1 VVNQI
6 SNVGK
11 GILGSGRAYW
21 LWSGN
26 LVDSLKIPEK
36 TLNGMVEKNQFK
48 STEDAERSVKST
60 LRIVLTSI
68 PVILIVSLISSLS
81 RGAETQSSISQAPQR
96 PISAQP
102 RPKPIS
108 ATTPTQP
115 EQEKE
120 PISIQEQKVPQ
131 TVRTTDSVNVIQ
143 SEKKSSS
150 TKFIKASDGH
160 ANMRS
165 RPSTEVAV
173 LSKISN
179 GTSVEVIGETT
190 NSSGQR
196 WYEVNVN
203 GQTGWIFS
211 ELLESNDSPTEN
223 PSSIPTNSS
232 VDTPP
237 QKSSKA
243 EVFRQR
249 FHEEIDKL
257 AGPGDINS
265 AYARQTV
272 QVWESQKEGIELSY
286 RYSCQDVKE
295 HKGNAMELAQI
306 AYEAN
311 QQSIPLEQ
319 MQVHYQA
326 KFRAAEYAG
335 CE

>member
-1 VVNQI
+1 MMDQI
-6 SNVGK
+6 SSFGK
-11 GILGSGRAYW
+11 GILGAGRAYW

-26 LVDSLKIPEK
+26 LVDNLKIPEK
-36 TLNGMVEKNQFK
+36 TLSGMVQKNQSK
-48 STEDAERSVKST
+48 STEDAEHSIKST
-60 LRIVLTSI
+60 LKIIVASI

-81 RGAETQSSISQAPQR
+81 RGPETQSSISQAPQTS
-96 PISAQP
+96 ISAQP

-108 ATTPTQP
+108 APTPIQP
-115 EQEKE
+115 EQEE
-120 PISIQEQKVPQ
+120 DPISMQEKKVLQ
-131 TVRTTDSVNVIQ
+131 TVRPTDSVNVIQ
-143 SEKKSSS
+143 SEQKSSS

-179 GTSVEVIGETT
+179 GTSVEIIGETT

-196 WYEVNVN
+196 WYEVKVN
-203 GQTGWIFS
+203 DQTGWVFS

-223 PSSIPTNSS
+223 TSSIPTNSS